1 MALAAAV
8 TVTVSQFAVTE
19 PAAAQSPACIKV
31 LAAVSN
37 HLKINPTFAKGKLAG
52 ACKISRDVTWDA
64 TRGYLNSY
72 VALAKVHTKPS
83 PPWARECPKMV
94 FASLKALK
102 VAPAIADPK
111 NATGLCTAAKGKPT
125 LANGLYQVLL
135 NSPHGCRS
143 IVQNVSGQLK
153 VNPKIGTKAK
163 VDGACKARANNSGQ
177 ASREYLKKYVI
188 VSKLRLQRPPTWAK
202 NCSTMVMSA
211 LKTLRIDPAV
221 ATTTA
226 AGAACKATFGKPELA
241 AANLLD
247 KALMTE
253 AEKKQMQ
260 ARRTAC
266 AKVVATAAKGL
277 RANPS
282 FLKPV
287 NLFAACSSAGDQPLL
302 AARNFLNRIFANVKL
317 P

>member
-226 AGAACKATFGKPELA
+226 
-241 AANLLD
+241 
-247 KALMTE
+247 
-253 AEKKQMQ
+253 
-260 ARRTAC
+260 
-266 AKVVATAAKGL
+266 KGL